1 MEFLLIGLTL
11 DSEGHILTCNRNFL
25 KLTGYSLEEL
35 RGKKLY
41 DFLFDT
47 HCREKF
53 EKIWVDLKETTYNF
67 ETIFIKKDKSPLYVQ
82 GKIKGVLKDSR
93 RYYLLL
99 GSDIT
104 VLKTLERGYKLVRT
118 INTIIT
124 KAFNEEEVFEKLGHS
139 LVEDLGLRFVW
150 VGVPDYEKGYVK
162 PLFRFGYEEGFLDE
176 IRIPIDP
183 TLSEGKDFQLEAIR
197 ERRIIINPDTRSNQ
211 FFTDFRESYLQ
222 RGYFS
227 GLSIPLYIN
236 GELRYLLTLFSHE
249 PFYFNLIQEELFKEL
264 KEDLEFALER
274 IIKEQNLKLINTALE
289 NSDLCLII
297 TDEKGKILYVNPEV
311 CLITGYLEEELIGKS
326 VNFLLVK
333 DSTSEG
339 QENIKVLFEELKFP
353 TKVIWRRKDGE
364 IIYVEQKAIPVDL
377 EKGKRRIVFI
387 GRDLTLLV
395 HLIES
400 LEKEKEYDSLTGA
413 FTLRTLIE
421 KTRLILPHLKSQAL
435 FIVLDIY
442 QFTYL
447 NDLYGFSAGNK
458 ILRTITE
465 RFKKTFENKGYIAR
479 VSADEFL
486 IFLIESENPEEIA
499 ISLSNLIELITA
511 PIKLDKYEIILKYNL
526 GIAIYPLDGEDPE
539 ELYVKAS
546 SACKLAY
553 KEGPN
558 VIKFYLPEIDLFI
571 KSTLDKERLI
581 EEALKNNYFQFY
593 FQPYFDTQ
601 NYLISGAEALI
612 RIIKPNGEII
622 PPSVFIENL
631 EKSIYRRDFEVW
643 AIKSLVQKVNNWKI
657 PLGLN
662 LYPDTFSDKT
672 FWEEV
677 SSDLETLEGPLVLEI
692 TERGFINNPEE
703 IVALIYSLKENFPK
717 LKLALDD
724 FGTGYSSLNYLRRIP
739 LDYLKIDLTFIR
751 EIHTEDKIRGIV
763 KTIIDLAHILGAK
776 ALAEGVETQEQ
787 LQILDIMGCD
797 FVQGFYFSKPLS
809 EEEFIK
815 TYLLC
820 KY

>member
-35 RGKKLY
+35 RGKKLC
-41 DFLFDT
+41 DFLFEAY
-47 HCREKF
+47 CREKF
-53 EKIWVDLKETTYNF
+53 GKTLGDLKETTYDF
-67 ETIFIKKDKSPLYVQ
+67 ETILIKKDKSPLYVQ
-82 GKIKGVLKDSR
+82 GKIKRVLKDSR
-93 RYYLLL
+93 RYYLLS

-124 KAFNEEEVFEKLGHS
+124 KASNEEEVFEKLGHS

-150 VGVPDYEKGYVK
+150 VGVPDFEKGYVK

-249 PFYFNLIQEELFKEL
+249 PFYFDLIQEELFKEL

-274 IIKEQNLKLINTALE
+274 IIKEQNLKLISTALE

-339 QENIKVLFEELKFP
+339 QENIEFLFEEFKFP
-353 TKVIWRRKDGE
+353 TKVMWRRKDGE

-377 EKGKRRIVFI
+377 ESGKKRIVFV
-387 GRDLTLLV
+387 GRDLTLIT

-400 LEKEKEYDSLTGA
+400 LEKEKNYDSLTGA
-413 FTLRTLIE
+413 FTLRALIE
-421 KTRLILPHLKSQAL
+421 KIKLILPHLKSQAL
-435 FIVLDIY
+435 FIVLDLY
-442 QFTYL
+442 QFTYI
-447 NDLYGFSAGNK
+447 NDLYGFSAGDK
-458 ILRTITE
+458 ILRTLTE

-486 IFLIESENPEEIA
+486 IFLIEFAIA
-499 ISLSNLIELITA
+499 FSDLIELIITT
-511 PIKLDKYEIILKYNL
+511 PIKLDKDEIILKYNL
-526 GIAIYPLDGEDPE
+526 GIAIYPIDGEDPE

-581 EEALKNNYFQFY
+581 EEALKNNYFHFY
-593 FQPYFDTQ
+593 FQPYFDMQ

-612 RIIKPNGEII
+612 RIIKPDGEII

-677 SSDLETLEGPLVLEI
+677 SSDLETLEGKLVLEI
-692 TERGFINNPEE
+692 TERGFMKHPEK
-703 IVALIYSLKENFPK
+703 VVKLIYYLKERFPK

-815 TYLLC
+815 KYLL
-820 KY
+820 KKIVN

>member
-11 DSEGHILTCNRNFL
+11 DSEGYILTCNRNFL

-35 RGKKLY
+35 RGKKLC
-41 DFLFDT
+41 DFLFDAY
-47 HCREKF
+47 CREKF
-53 EKIWVDLKETTYNF
+53 EKIWVDLKDTTYNF

-82 GKIKGVLKDSR
+82 GKIKRVLKDSR
-93 RYYLLL
+93 RYYLLS

-124 KAFNEEEVFEKLGHS
+124 KASNEEEVFEKLGHS

-150 VGVPDYEKGYVK
+150 VGVPDFEKGYVK

-211 FFTDFRESYLQ
+211 FFTDFKESYLQ

-249 PFYFNLIQEELFKEL
+249 PFYFDLIQEELFKEL

-274 IIKEQNLKLINTALE
+274 IIKEQNLKLISTALE

-339 QENIKVLFEELKFP
+339 QENIEFLFEEFKFP
-353 TKVIWRRKDGE
+353 TKVMWRRKDGE

-377 EKGKRRIVFI
+377 EKGKRRIVFV
-387 GRDLTLLV
+387 GRDLTLIT

-400 LEKEKEYDSLTGA
+400 LEKEKNYDPLTGA
-413 FTLRTLIE
+413 LTLRALIE
-421 KTRLILPHLKSQAL
+421 KTKLILPHLKSQAL
-435 FIVLDIY
+435 FIVLDLY
-442 QFTYL
+442 QFTYF
-447 NDLYGFSAGNK
+447 NDLYGFSAGDK
-458 ILRTITE
+458 ILRTLTE

-486 IFLIESENPEEIA
+486 IFLIEFAIA
-499 ISLSNLIELITA
+499 FSDLIELIITA
-511 PIKLDKYEIILKYNL
+511 PIKLDKDEIILKYNL

-558 VIKFYLPEIDLFI
+558 KIKFYLPEINLFI
-571 KSTLDKERLI
+571 KSTLDNERLI
-581 EEALKNNYFQFY
+581 EEALKNNYFHFY
-593 FQPYFDTQ
+593 FQPYFDMQ

-612 RIIKPNGEII
+612 RIIKPDGEII
-622 PPSVFIENL
+622 PPSVFIETL

-677 SSDLETLEGPLVLEI
+677 SSDLETLEGQLVLEI
-692 TERGFINNPEE
+692 TERGFMKHPEKVVE
-703 IVALIYSLKENFPK
+703 LIYYLKERFPK

-739 LDYLKIDLTFIR
+739 LDYLKVDLTFIR

-815 TYLLC
+815 KYLL
-820 KY
+820 KKIVN

>member
-11 DSEGHILTCNRNFL
+11 DSEGYILTCNRNFL

-35 RGKKLY
+35 RGKKLC
-41 DFLFDT
+41 DFLFDAY
-47 HCREKF
+47 CREKF
-53 EKIWVDLKETTYNF
+53 EKIGVDLKETTYNF
-67 ETIFIKKDKSPLYVQ
+67 ETILIKKDKSPLYVQ
-82 GKIKGVLKDSR
+82 GKIKRVLKDSR
-93 RYYLLL
+93 RYYLLS

-124 KAFNEEEVFEKLGHS
+124 KASNEEEVFEKLGHS

-150 VGVPDYEKGYVK
+150 VGVPDFEKGYVK

-249 PFYFNLIQEELFKEL
+249 PFYFDVIQEELFKEL

-274 IIKEQNLKLINTALE
+274 IIKEQNLKLISTALE
-289 NSDLCLII
+289 NSDLYLII
-297 TDEKGKILYVNPEV
+297 TDEKGKILYVNPVV

-339 QENIKVLFEELKFP
+339 QENIEFLFEEFRFP
-353 TKVIWRRKDGE
+353 KKVMWRRKDGE

-377 EKGKRRIVFI
+377 EKGKRRIVFV

-400 LEKEKEYDSLTGA
+400 LEKEKNYDSLTGA
-413 FTLRTLIE
+413 FTLRALIE
-421 KTRLILPHLKSQAL
+421 KIKLILPHLKSQAL
-435 FIVLDIY
+435 FIVLDLY
-442 QFTYL
+442 QFTYF
-447 NDLYGFSAGNK
+447 NDLYGFSAGDK
-458 ILRTITE
+458 ILRTLTE

-511 PIKLDKYEIILKYNL
+511 PIKLDKDEIILKYNL

-546 SACKLAY
+546 SACGLAY

-571 KSTLDKERLI
+571 KSNLDKERLI
-581 EEALKNNYFQFY
+581 EEALKNNYFHFY

-692 TERGFINNPEE
+692 TERGFIKNPEE
-703 IVALIYSLKENFPK
+703 IVELIYYLKENFPK

-739 LDYLKIDLTFIR
+739 LDYIKVDLTFVR
-751 EIHTEDKIRGIV
+751 EIHTEHKIRGIV

-820 KY
+820 KC

>member
-35 RGKKLY
+35 RGKKLC
-41 DFLFDT
+41 DFLFDAY
-47 HCREKF
+47 CREKF

-82 GKIKGVLKDSR
+82 GKIKRVLKDSR
-93 RYYLLL
+93 RYYLLS

-104 VLKTLERGYKLVRT
+104 VFKTLERGYKLVRT

-124 KAFNEEEVFEKLGHS
+124 KASNEEEVFEKLGHS

-150 VGVPDYEKGYVK
+150 VGVPDFEKGYVK

-249 PFYFNLIQEELFKEL
+249 PFYFDLIQEELFKEL

-274 IIKEQNLKLINTALE
+274 IIKEQNLKLISTALE

-339 QENIKVLFEELKFP
+339 QENIEFLFEEFKFP
-353 TKVIWRRKDGE
+353 TKVMWRRKDGE

-377 EKGKRRIVFI
+377 EKGKRRIVFV
-387 GRDLTLLV
+387 GRDLTLIT

-400 LEKEKEYDSLTGA
+400 LEKEKEYDPLTGA
-413 FTLRTLIE
+413 LTLRALIE
-421 KTRLILPHLKSQAL
+421 KTKLILPHLKSQAL
-435 FIVLDIY
+435 FIVLDLY
-442 QFTYL
+442 QFTYF
-447 NDLYGFSAGNK
+447 NDLYGFSAGDK
-458 ILRTITE
+458 ILRTLTE

-486 IFLIESENPEEIA
+486 IFLIEFAIA
-499 ISLSNLIELITA
+499 FSDLIELIITT
-511 PIKLDKYEIILKYNL
+511 PIKLDKDEIILKYNL

-539 ELYVKAS
+539 ELYLKAS

-558 VIKFYLPEIDLFI
+558 KIKFYQPEINLFI

-581 EEALKNNYFQFY
+581 EEALKNNYFHFY
-593 FQPYFDTQ
+593 FQPYFDMQ

-612 RIIKPNGEII
+612 RIIKPDGEII
-622 PPSVFIENL
+622 PPSVFIETL

-677 SSDLETLEGPLVLEI
+677 SSDLETLEGQLVLEI
-692 TERGFINNPEE
+692 TERGFIKNPEE
-703 IVALIYSLKENFPK
+703 IVKLIYYLKERFPK

-739 LDYLKIDLTFIR
+739 LDYLKVDLTFIR

-815 TYLLC
+815 KYLL
-820 KY
+820 KKIVN

>member
-35 RGKKLY
+35 RGKKLC
-41 DFLFDT
+41 DFLFDAYY
-47 HCREKF
+47 REKF

-82 GKIKGVLKDSR
+82 GKIKRVLKDSR
-93 RYYLLL
+93 RYYLLS

-124 KAFNEEEVFEKLGHS
+124 KASNEEEVFEKLGHS

-150 VGVPDYEKGYVK
+150 VGVPDFEKGYVK

-249 PFYFNLIQEELFKEL
+249 PFYFDLIQEELFKEL

-274 IIKEQNLKLINTALE
+274 IIKEQNLKLISTALE

-339 QENIKVLFEELKFP
+339 QENIEFLFEEFKFP
-353 TKVIWRRKDGE
+353 KKVMWRRKDGE

-377 EKGKRRIVFI
+377 EKGKRRIVFV
-387 GRDLTLLV
+387 GRDLTLIT

-400 LEKEKEYDSLTGA
+400 LEKEKNYDSLTGA
-413 FTLRTLIE
+413 FTLRALIE
-421 KTRLILPHLKSQAL
+421 KTKLILPHLKSQAL
-435 FIVLDIY
+435 FIVLDLY
-442 QFTYL
+442 QFTYI
-447 NDLYGFSAGNK
+447 NDLYGFSAGDK
-458 ILRTITE
+458 ILRTLTE

-486 IFLIESENPEEIA
+486 IFLIEFAIA
-499 ISLSNLIELITA
+499 FSDLIELIITT
-511 PIKLDKYEIILKYNL
+511 PIKLDKDEIILKYNL

-539 ELYVKAS
+539 ELYLKAS

-558 VIKFYLPEIDLFI
+558 KIKFYLPEINLFI
-571 KSTLDKERLI
+571 KSTLDNERLI
-581 EEALKNNYFQFY
+581 EEALKNNYFHFY
-593 FQPYFDTQ
+593 FQPYFDMQ

-612 RIIKPNGEII
+612 RIIKPDGEII

-677 SSDLETLEGPLVLEI
+677 SSDLETLEGQLVLEI
-692 TERGFINNPEE
+692 TERGFMKNPEKVVE
-703 IVALIYSLKENFPK
+703 LIYYLKERFPK

-739 LDYLKIDLTFIR
+739 LDYLKVDLTFIR
-751 EIHTEDKIRGIV
+751 EIHTEHKIRGIV

-815 TYLLC
+815 KYLL
-820 KY
+820 KKIVN